1 MKGLIFL
8 VMALGCRSCWA
19 EGSCF
24 RTPSQAAVQVG
35 EAEGG
40 GYRLEFVRVDSFG
53 GRAWAGVRSCLH
65 PEWPVV
71 LVSGIVPVS
80 GSVPHVDTG
89 KSGIGVGQP
98 DIVGGRTVRVVKTD
112 AMVRIETT
120 GVAQASGRIG
130 ERIWVRVVGPGDDKT
145 GHLESGLVRS
155 AELLEIGQ

>member
-1 MKGLIFL
+1 MRMLIVL
-8 VMALGCRSCWA
+8 VMVLGCGSCWA

-40 GYRLEFVRVDSFG
+40 GYRLVFVRVDPFG

-65 PEWPVV
+65 PEWPTV

-80 GSVPHVDTG
+80 GSAEHG
-89 KSGIGVGQP
+89 EAIKSGMDVTHP

-120 GVAQASGRIG
+120 GVAQASGRVG

-145 GHLESGLVRS
+145 GHLESGVVRS
-155 AELLEIGQ
+155 AELLEIG